1 MKNIMP
7 SISVE
12 DYIKNIYELEG
23 SEKKVSTTLLAEKLN
38 IAPASVTDMVK
49 KLSEK
54 GFLRHVPYKGVEVT
68 EKGKRSALKIIRKHR
83 LWEMFLVE
91 VLHFSWD
98 EIDEE
103 AEKFEHIMSDKMEE
117 KIDEVLGFPKVDP
130 HGDPIPAK
138 DGTMKHAQYH
148 SLSDVRE
155 GAVVR
160 VLRVNDSDPELL
172 QYVSEIGL
180 SLNKKFSVKHRIK
193 FDNSLLIKIGAREV
207 TISSKLSENIFVEE
221 VS

>member
-1 MKNIMP
+1 MP

-12 DYIKNIYELEG
+12 NYLKNIYELEA
-23 SEKKVSTTLLAEKLN
+23 SEKKVTTSLLADKLK

-68 EKGKRSALKIIRKHR
+68 KKGKRSALKIIRKHR
-83 LWEMFLVE
+83 LWEMFLVQ

-98 EIDEE
+98 KIDEE

-130 HGDPIPAK
+130 HGDPIPQK
-138 DGTMKHAQYH
+138 NGTIKKMNLQPLGEAQ
-148 SLSDVRE
+148 E
-155 GAVVR
+155 GATVR
-160 VLRVNDSDPELL
+160 VLRVNDSDPEML
-172 QYVSEIGL
+172 QYASSIGL
-180 SLNKKFSVKHRIK
+180 SLNKRLLVKQKNK
-193 FDNSLLIKIGAREV
+193 FDDSLVVKIGTKETV
-207 TISSKLSENIFVEE
+207 VSSMLAQNIFVEG
-221 VS
+221 